1 MSGGHLHAL
10 HVHGHSPV
18 HRMAPEAKVAALLV
32 FVLGVVATPR
42 EAMWAFG
49 IHGFLLLAVVTFAE
63 LPIGFV
69 LRRMT
74 IEAPFVTFA
83 LFLPFL
89 GGGAET
95 EVLGVGLSIDG
106 LWGAWNILAKATLG
120 VGASVTLIATTEI
133 PELLHGLDRLRVP
146 RLFTAI
152 AGFMVRYIDVVA
164 GELQRTRTAM
174 TARGHDPRWLWQVG
188 PLATA
193 AGALFVRSYE
203 RGERVHQ
210 AMVARGFDGRMPP
223 IDERRATP
231 IEWAAA
237 MAMPLTAW
245 MTVLLV
251 LVTP

>member
-1 MSGGHLHAL
+1 M
-10 HVHGHSPV
+10 

-42 EAMWAFG
+42 EAIWAFG
-49 IHGFLLLAVVTFAE
+49 IHAFLLLAVVTFAE

-74 IEAPFVTFA
+74 IEIPFVAFA
-83 LFLPFL
+83 LLLPFL
-89 GGGAET
+89 GGGPET
-95 EVLGVGLSIDG
+95 QVLGIGMSVEG

-120 VGASVTLIATTEI
+120 VGASVTLVATTEI
-133 PELLHGLDRLRVP
+133 PDLLHGFDRLRVP
-146 RLFTAI
+146 KLFTAI
-152 AGFMVRYIDVVA
+152 AGFMVRYIDVIA

-210 AMVARGFDGRMPP
+210 AMVARGYDGRMPVM
-223 IDERRATP
+223 DERRATAL
-231 IEWAAA
+231 EWASA
-237 MAMPLTAW
+237 MAMPFTAW

>member
-1 MSGGHLHAL
+1 
-10 HVHGHSPV
+10 
-18 HRMAPEAKVAALLV
+18 MAPEAKVGAMFA

-49 IHGFLLLAVVTFAE
+49 IHAFLLLAVVTFAE

-69 LRRMT
+69 MKRMT
-74 IEAPFVTFA
+74 IELPFIAFA

-89 GGGAET
+89 GGGPET
-95 EVLGVGLSIDG
+95 QLLGVGLSIEG
-106 LWGAWNILAKATLG
+106 LWGAWNIFAKATLG

-152 AGFMVRYIDVVA
+152 AGFMVRYIDVIA

-210 AMVARGFDGRMPP
+210 AMVARGYDGRMPM
-223 IDERRATP
+223 IDLRRASGV
-231 IEWAAA
+231 EWLSALAI
-237 MAMPLTAW
+237 PFTAW

>member
-1 MSGGHLHAL
+1 VSGGHLHAL

-42 EAMWAFG
+42 EAIWAFG
-49 IHGFLLLAVVTFAE
+49 IHAFLLLAVVTFAE

-74 IEAPFVTFA
+74 IEIPFVAFTI
-83 LFLPFL
+83 LLPFL
-89 GGGAET
+89 GAGPET
-95 EVLGVGLSIDG
+95 QVLGIGMSAEG

-120 VGASVTLIATTEI
+120 VGASVTLVATTEI
-133 PELLHGLDRLRVP
+133 PDLLHGFDRLRVP
-146 RLFTAI
+146 KLFTAI
-152 AGFMVRYIDVVA
+152 AGFMVRYIDVIA

-210 AMVARGFDGRMPP
+210 AMVARGYDGRMPVM
-223 IDERRATP
+223 DERRATAL
-231 IEWAAA
+231 EWASA
-237 MAMPLTAW
+237 MAMPFTAW

>member
-1 MSGGHLHAL
+1 MLA
-10 HVHGHSPV
+10 
-18 HRMAPEAKVAALLV
+18 

-49 IHGFLLLAVVTFAE
+49 IHAFLLLAVVVYAE
-63 LPIGFV
+63 LPISFV

-74 IEAPFVTFA
+74 IEVPFVAFA

-89 GGGAET
+89 GGGPQT
-95 EVLGVGLSIDG
+95 EVLGLGLSIEG

-133 PELLHGLDRLRVP
+133 PDLLHGFDRLRVP
-146 RLFTAI
+146 KLFTAI
-152 AGFMVRYIDVVA
+152 AGFMIRYLDVIA

-174 TARGHDPRWLWQVG
+174 TARGHDPRWLWQAA

-193 AGALFVRSYE
+193 AGSLFVRSYE

-210 AMVARGFDGRMPP
+210 AMVARGYDGRMPM
-223 IDERRATP
+223 IDERRATA
-231 IEWAAA
+231 IEWLSA
-237 MAMPLTAW
+237 MAIPLTAW
-245 MTVLLV
+245 TTVLLV

>member
-1 MSGGHLHAL
+1 M
-10 HVHGHSPV
+10 
-18 HRMAPEAKVAALLV
+18 LV
-32 FVLGVVATPR
+32 FVVGVVATPR
-42 EAMWAFG
+42 EAIWAFG
-49 IHGFLLLAVVTFAE
+49 IHAFLLLAVVVFAE
-63 LPIGFV
+63 LPVGFV

-74 IEAPFVTFA
+74 IELPFIAFA
-83 LFLPFL
+83 IFLPFL
-89 GGGAET
+89 GGGPQT
-95 EVLGVGLSIDG
+95 EVFGLGLSVEG

-133 PELLHGLDRLRVP
+133 PHLLHGLDRLRVP

-152 AGFMVRYIDVVA
+152 AGFMVRYIDVIA
-164 GELQRTRTAM
+164 GEVQRTRTAM
-174 TARGHDPRWLWQVG
+174 VARGHDPRWLWQAA

-210 AMVARGFDGRMPP
+210 AMVARGYDGRMPV
-223 IDERRATP
+223 IDERRATAV
-231 IEWAAA
+231 EWVSA
-237 MAMPLTAW
+237 MAVPVTAW

>member
-1 MSGGHLHAL
+1 
-10 HVHGHSPV
+10 V
-18 HRMAPEAKVAALLV
+18 HRLAPEAKVAALLV
-32 FVLGVVATPR
+32 FVLGVVVTPR

-49 IHGFLLLAVVTFAE
+49 IHAFLLLAVVVFAE

-74 IEAPFVTFA
+74 IEIPFVAFA
-83 LFLPFL
+83 VFLPFL
-89 GGGAET
+89 GGGPQT
-95 EVLGVGLSIDG
+95 QVLGVAMSVEG

-133 PELLHGLDRLRVP
+133 PDLLHGFTRLRVP
-146 RLFTAI
+146 KLFVAI

-164 GELQRTRTAM
+164 GELQRMRTAM
-174 TARGHDPRWLWQVG
+174 AARGHDPRWLWQAA

-210 AMVARGFDGRMPP
+210 AMVARGYDGRMPE
-223 IDERRATP
+223 IDTRQATP
-231 IEWAAA
+231 LEWISA
-237 MAMPLTAW
+237 MAIPLTAW

-251 LVTP
+251 LFS

>member
-1 MSGGHLHAL
+1 ML
-10 HVHGHSPV
+10 
-18 HRMAPEAKVAALLV
+18 APEAKVAALLV
-32 FVLGVVATPR
+32 FVLAVVVTPR

-49 IHGFLLLAVVTFAE
+49 VHAFLLLAVIVFAE

-74 IEAPFVTFA
+74 IEIPFVAFA

-89 GGGAET
+89 GGGRET
-95 EVLGVGLSIDG
+95 TILGIGLSVEG

-120 VGASVTLIATTEI
+120 VGASVTLVATTEI
-133 PELLHGLDRLRVP
+133 PDLLHGLSRLRVP
-146 RLFTAI
+146 RLFVAI

-174 TARGHDPRWLWQVG
+174 TARGHDPRWLWQAA

-210 AMVARGFDGRMPP
+210 AMVARGYDGTMPT
-223 IDERRATP
+223 IDTRQATGL
-231 IEWAAA
+231 EWLSA
-237 MAMPLTAW
+237 MAVPLTAW
-245 MTVLLV
+245 MTALLV
-251 LVTP
+251 MVS

>member
-18 HRMAPEAKVAALLV
+18 HMLAPEAKVAALLV
-32 FVLGVVATPR
+32 FVLAVVVTPR

-49 IHGFLLLAVVTFAE
+49 VHAFLLLAVIVFAE

-74 IEAPFVTFA
+74 IEIPFVAFA

-89 GGGAET
+89 GGGPQTA
-95 EVLGVGLSIDG
+95 VFGIGLSVEG

-133 PELLHGLDRLRVP
+133 PDLLHGFSRLRVP
-146 RLFTAI
+146 RLFVAI

-174 TARGHDPRWLWQVG
+174 TARGHDPRWLWQAA

-210 AMVARGFDGRMPP
+210 AMVARGYDGRMPT
-223 IDERRATP
+223 IDTRQATRL
-231 IEWAAA
+231 EWLSA
-237 MAMPLTAW
+237 MAIPATAW
-245 MTVLLV
+245 MTALLV
-251 LVTP
+251 MIS